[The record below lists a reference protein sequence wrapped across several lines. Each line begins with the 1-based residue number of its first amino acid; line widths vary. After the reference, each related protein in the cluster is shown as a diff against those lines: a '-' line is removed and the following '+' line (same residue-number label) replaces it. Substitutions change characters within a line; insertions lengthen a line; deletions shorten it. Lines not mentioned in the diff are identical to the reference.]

1 MELRAIHERCS
12 GCGVCKLACALEN
25 YREVNPAKALL
36 RIEGR
41 FPAPGDYRVHLC
53 DQCGECAEVCPVEAI
68 TLDEHG
74 VYRIDE
80 ETCTECGTCV
90 DNCPHRVIMVGKTS
104 DMPSKCILC
113 GECARACPRGAIQ
126 LVETLQREAV

>member
-1 MELRAIHERCS
+1 MKLSAIHERCS

-25 YREVNPAKALL
+25 YREVNPARALL

-68 TLDEHG
+68 TPDEAG

-80 ETCTECGTCV
+80 ATCTECGACV
-90 DNCPHRVIMVGKTS
+90 DSCPHGVIRVGKAA
-104 DMPSKCILC
+104 DVPSKCILC

-126 LVETLQREAV
+126 LVETEEREAV

>member
-1 MELRAIHERCS
+1 MELRAIHEKCS

-25 YREVNPAKALL
+25 YREVNPSKALL

-68 TLDEHG
+68 SRDEDG
-74 VYRIDE
+74 IYRIDE
-80 ETCTECGTCV
+80 EICTECGTCV
-90 DNCPHRVIMVGKTS
+90 DACPYHVIMVGKDS
-104 DMPSKCILC
+104 DVPSKCILC
-113 GECARACPRGAIQ
+113 GACALACPRGAIQ
-126 LVETLQREAV
+126 LVETEQRKAV